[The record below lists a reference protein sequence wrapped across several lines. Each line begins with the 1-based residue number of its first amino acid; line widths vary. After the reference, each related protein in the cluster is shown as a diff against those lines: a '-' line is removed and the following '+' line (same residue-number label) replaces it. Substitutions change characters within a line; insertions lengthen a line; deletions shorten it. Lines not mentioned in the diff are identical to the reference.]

1 MEDRIVKLK
10 GLELENF
17 KNVKYGKIDFKE
29 DRETGKISN
38 ILGIYGQ
45 NGSGKTSVINAL
57 YLFRMVISGQKL
69 NPNFCNFISCEK
81 NSAALGFEFRII
93 DKGETYRVFYKFELR
108 KTYKS
113 GAFPDDLSMEY
124 NEMLDLSENIGNS
137 VEYNKVTDINNSS
150 EMNLENDKVLGMDEH
165 RIISV
170 QDDKDITVEVF
181 REKLSYSKWEENQW
195 RKSITIVDYD
205 MDDEDYTFRPIKNY
219 REAANSTDKKVG
231 ENSTSFIFSPK
242 TFSLLLTSFA
252 KTSPENSKILAILRN
267 FAIFNIFVIQN
278 DELGA
283 ITSNR
288 MIPLSFMLENKKVN
302 MRGNIGLN
310 LFGLSVID
318 MDKLETVK
326 KILEQINV
334 VLNTLVP
341 KLKIEIKN
349 YGKETL
355 NNSKEAFKVELLS
368 MRNGRKIPLK
378 YESDGIKKIISILS
392 VLIGMYNNENI
403 LVAVDELDAGIF
415 EYLLGE
421 ILEIL
426 SKSAKGQLIFTSH
439 NLRALEKLNKELVV
453 FTTTNENNRY
463 ISLNNANV
471 VLNTLV
477 PKLKIEIKNYGKE
490 TLNNSKEAFKVEL
503 LSVRNGRK
511 IPLKYESEG
520 IKKIISI
527 LSVLI
532 GMYNNENILV
542 AVDEL
547 DAGIFEYLLGEILE
561 ILSKSAKGQLIFT
574 SHNLRALEKLNK
586 ELVVFTTTNENNRY
600 ISLNNAK
607 VGNNLRDFYYRGIM
621 LGGQKENLYDET
633 NKYEI
638 NYAFRKA
645 WMLGN
650 GNS

>member
-1 MEDRIVKLK
+1 MDSRIVKLK

-29 DRETGKISN
+29 DRYTGNISN

-57 YLFRMVISGQKL
+57 HIFRMVVSGQKL
-69 NPNFCNFISCEK
+69 NPNFCNYISYDS
-81 NSAALGFEFRII
+81 NSAGLGFEFRII
-93 DKGETYRVFYKFELR
+93 DNENIYRVFYKCELR

-113 GAFPDDLSMEY
+113 GAFSDDLTMEY
-124 NEMLDLSENIGNS
+124 SKMMGLSEGSSIGA
-137 VEYNKVTDINNSS
+137 E
-150 EMNLENDKVLGMDEH
+150 
-165 RIISV
+165 
-170 QDDKDITVEVF
+170 DDKNITVEVF
-181 REKLSYSKWEENQW
+181 REKLTYSKWEDNQW
-195 RKSITIVDYD
+195 RKSITIVDYN

-231 ENSTSFIFSPK
+231 FGIAKGLSQENSTSFIFSPK

-252 KTSPENSKILAILRN
+252 KTSPENSMIMATLRN

-283 ITSNR
+283 ITSNKK
-288 MIPLSFMLENKKVN
+288 IPLSFMLENKRVN

-310 LFGLSVID
+310 LFDVSIID

-334 VLNTLVP
+334 VLNTL
-341 KLKIEIKN
+341 I
-349 YGKETL
+349 
-355 NNSKEAFKVELLS
+355 
-368 MRNGRKIPLK
+368 
-378 YESDGIKKIISILS
+378 
-392 VLIGMYNNENI
+392 
-403 LVAVDELDAGIF
+403 
-415 EYLLGE
+415 
-421 ILEIL
+421 
-426 SKSAKGQLIFTSH
+426 
-439 NLRALEKLNKELVV
+439 
-453 FTTTNENNRY
+453 
-463 ISLNNANV
+463 
-471 VLNTLV
+471 

-503 LSVRNGRK
+503 LSVKNKIK
-511 IPLKYESEG
+511 IPLKYESDG

-532 GMYNNENILV
+532 GMYNNESILV

-561 ILSKSAKGQLIFT
+561 ILSKGAKGQLIFT

-586 ELVVFTTTNENNRY
+586 DLVVFTTTNENNRY

-621 LGGQKENLYDET
+621 LGGQKEELYDET

-645 WMLGN
+645 WLAGN
-650 GNS
+650 DDNEDNKK

>member
-1 MEDRIVKLK
+1 MEDRIIKLK
-10 GLELENF
+10 SLELENF

-57 YLFRMVISGQKL
+57 YIFRMVISGQSL
-69 NPNFCNFISCEK
+69 NPNFCNFISCDAK
-81 NSAALGFEFRII
+81 SAGIGLEFRII

-113 GAFPDDLSMEY
+113 GAF
-124 NEMLDLSENIGNS
+124 SEDMN
-137 VEYNKVTDINNSS
+137 VEYNKVMDEDDSRS
-150 EMNLENDKVLGMDEH
+150 MNLEE
-165 RIISV
+165 
-170 QDDKDITVEVF
+170 DKDITVEVF
-181 REKLSYSKWEENQW
+181 REKLSYSKWDGNQW
-195 RKSITIVDYD
+195 RKSITIVDYY
-205 MDDEDYTFRPIKNY
+205 MDDENYTFRPIKNY
-219 REAANSTDKKVG
+219 REVANSTDKKVG
-231 ENSTSFIFSPK
+231 FGIAKGLSQANSTSFIFSPK
-242 TFSLLLTSFA
+242 AFSLLLNSFA
-252 KTSPENSKILAILRN
+252 KTSPENSRIMAILRS
-267 FAIFNIFVIQN
+267 FAIFNLFVIQN
-278 DELGA
+278 DDLGA

-288 MIPLSFMLENKKVN
+288 MIPISFMLENKKVN
-302 MRGNIGLN
+302 KRGNIGLY
-310 LFGLSVID
+310 LFDVSVID
-318 MDKLETVK
+318 INKLETVK
-326 KILEQINV
+326 KVLEQINV

-355 NNSKEAFKVELLS
+355 NNS
-368 MRNGRKIPLK
+368 R
-378 YESDGIKKIISILS
+378 
-392 VLIGMYNNENI
+392 
-403 LVAVDELDAGIF
+403 
-415 EYLLGE
+415 
-421 ILEIL
+421 
-426 SKSAKGQLIFTSH
+426 
-439 NLRALEKLNKELVV
+439 
-453 FTTTNENNRY
+453 
-463 ISLNNANV
+463 
-471 VLNTLV
+471 
-477 PKLKIEIKNYGKE
+477 
-490 TLNNSKEAFKVEL
+490 EAFKVEL
-503 LSVRNGRK
+503 LSVKNGRK

-586 ELVVFTTTNENNRY
+586 DLVVFTTTNENNRY
-600 ISLNNAK
+600 ISVNNTK

-621 LGGQKENLYDET
+621 LGGQREELYDET

-645 WMLGN
+645 WMIGN
-650 GNS
+650 VSNED

>member
-1 MEDRIVKLK
+1 MENRIVKLK
-10 GLELENF
+10 GVELENF

-29 DRETGKISN
+29 DKETGNISN

-57 YLFRMVISGQKL
+57 YLFRMVISGQRL
-69 NPNFCNFISCEK
+69 NPNFCNFISCDAK
-81 NSAALGFEFRII
+81 SAGITFEFRII
-93 DKGETYRVFYKFELR
+93 DKGETYRIFYKFEIR

-113 GAFPDDLSMEY
+113 GAFA
-124 NEMLDLSENIGNS
+124 ENIEMGND
-137 VEYNKVTDINNSS
+137 NINSLDFEENNNIDSLNQSNNRMNYANNIGFSS
-150 EMNLENDKVLGMDEH
+150 NIDYRNNMDYA
-165 RIISV
+165 SMV
-170 QDDKDITVEVF
+170 DDKNITVEVF
-181 REKLSYSKWEENQW
+181 KEKLTYSKLEDNQW
-195 RKSITIVDYD
+195 RKSITIVDYH

-219 REAANSTDKKVG
+219 KEAANSTDKKVG
-231 ENSTSFIFSPK
+231 FGIAKGLSQENSTSFIFSPK

-252 KTSPENSKILAILRN
+252 KTSPENSKIMAILRN
-267 FAIFNIFVIQN
+267 FGIFNLFVIQN

-283 ITSNR
+283 ITTNK
-288 MIPLSFMLENKKVN
+288 MIPLSFMLGNKKIN
-302 MRGNIGLN
+302 KRGNIGLN
-310 LFGLSVID
+310 LFDVSVID
-318 MDKLETVK
+318 TDKLETVK

-341 KLKIEIKN
+341 NLKIEIKN

-355 NNSKEAFKVELLS
+355 NNS
-368 MRNGRKIPLK
+368 R
-378 YESDGIKKIISILS
+378 
-392 VLIGMYNNENI
+392 
-403 LVAVDELDAGIF
+403 
-415 EYLLGE
+415 
-421 ILEIL
+421 
-426 SKSAKGQLIFTSH
+426 
-439 NLRALEKLNKELVV
+439 
-453 FTTTNENNRY
+453 
-463 ISLNNANV
+463 
-471 VLNTLV
+471 
-477 PKLKIEIKNYGKE
+477 
-490 TLNNSKEAFKVEL
+490 EAFKVEL
-503 LSVRNGRK
+503 LSVKNGK
-511 IPLKYESEG
+511 QIPLKYESEG

-561 ILSKSAKGQLIFT
+561 ILSKNAKGQLIFT

-586 ELVVFTTTNENNRY
+586 DLVVFTTTNENNRY

-607 VGNNLRDFYYRGIM
+607 VGSNLRDFYYRGIM

-650 GNS
+650 NNDEEKNKRE

>member
-1 MEDRIVKLK
+1 MDSRIVKLK
-10 GLELENF
+10 TLELENF

-29 DRETGKISN
+29 DRESGDISN

-57 YLFRMVISGQKL
+57 YLFRMVISGQPL
-69 NPNFCNFISCEK
+69 NPNFCNFISCDAK
-81 NSAALGFEFRII
+81 SAGISLEFRMI
-93 DKGETYRVFYKFELR
+93 DKTEIYRVIYKFELR

-113 GAFPDDLSMEY
+113 GAFSQDLSTEY
-124 NEMLDLSENIGNS
+124 DKILEFNQ
-137 VEYNKVTDINNSS
+137 NKGASI
-150 EMNLENDKVLGMDEH
+150 E
-165 RIISV
+165 
-170 QDDKDITVEVF
+170 DDKDITVEVF
-181 REKLSYSKWEENQW
+181 REKLTYSKLEDNQW

-205 MDDEDYTFRPIKNY
+205 MDDNDYTFRPIKNY
-219 REAANSTDKKVG
+219 KEAANSTDKKVRFG
-231 ENSTSFIFSPK
+231 IAKGLSQENSTSFIFNPK

-252 KTSPENSKILAILRN
+252 KTSPQNSKIMAILRN
-267 FAIFNIFVIQN
+267 FAIFNLFVIQN

-288 MIPLSFMLENKKVN
+288 MIPISFMLENKKVN
-302 MRGNIGLN
+302 MRGSIGLN
-310 LFGLSVID
+310 LFDVSVID
-318 MDKLETVK
+318 MDKFETVN
-326 KILEQINV
+326 KILNQINV

-368 MRNGRKIPLK
+368 VKNGRKIPLK
-378 YESDGIKKIISILS
+378 YESEGIKKIISILS

-403 LVAVDELDAGIF
+403 LVAIDELDAGIF

-453 FTTTNENNRY
+453 FTTTNEHNRY
-463 ISLNNANV
+463 ISLNN
-471 VLNTLV
+471 T
-477 PKLKIEIKNYGKE
+477 K
-490 TLNNSKEAFKVEL
+490 T
-503 LSVRNGRK
+503 
-511 IPLKYESEG
+511 
-520 IKKIISI
+520 
-527 LSVLI
+527 
-532 GMYNNENILV
+532 
-542 AVDEL
+542 
-547 DAGIFEYLLGEILE
+547 
-561 ILSKSAKGQLIFT
+561 
-574 SHNLRALEKLNK
+574 
-586 ELVVFTTTNENNRY
+586 
-600 ISLNNAK
+600 
-607 VGNNLRDFYYRGIM
+607 GNNLRDFYYRGIM

-645 WMLGN
+645 WMIGN
-650 GNS
+650 NDKD

>member
-1 MEDRIVKLK
+1 MENRIVKLK
-10 GLELENF
+10 GIELENF
-17 KNVKYGKIDFKE
+17 KNVKYGRIDFKE
-29 DRETGKISN
+29 DRESGKISN

-57 YLFRMVISGQKL
+57 YLFRMVISGQRL
-69 NPNFCNFISCEK
+69 NPSFCNFISCD
-81 NSAALGFEFRII
+81 SSYASLSFEFRII
-93 DKGETYRVFYKFELR
+93 DNEEIYRVFYRFDLR
-108 KTYKS
+108 KSYRN
-113 GAFPDDLSMEY
+113 GAFPEDMT
-124 NEMLDLSENIGNS
+124 M
-137 VEYNKVTDINNSS
+137 EYNKVMDVPESRPMSMKYNS
-150 EMNLENDKVLGMDEH
+150 EMDFGEDRL
-165 RIISV
+165 ISV
-170 QDDKDITVEVF
+170 EDNKDITVEIF
-181 REKLSYSKWEENQW
+181 KEKLTYSKWEDNQW

-205 MDDEDYTFRPIKNY
+205 MDDEDYTFRPIRNY

-231 ENSTSFIFSPK
+231 FGIAKGLSQENSTSFIFSPK
-242 TFSLLLTSFA
+242 TFSLLLASFA
-252 KTSPENSKILAILRN
+252 KTSPENSKILSILRS
-267 FAIFNIFVIQN
+267 FAIFNLFVIQN

-288 MIPLSFMLENKKVN
+288 MIPLSFMLGNRKVN

-310 LFGLSVID
+310 LFDVSVID

-334 VLNTLVP
+334 VLNTL
-341 KLKIEIKN
+341 I
-349 YGKETL
+349 
-355 NNSKEAFKVELLS
+355 
-368 MRNGRKIPLK
+368 
-378 YESDGIKKIISILS
+378 
-392 VLIGMYNNENI
+392 
-403 LVAVDELDAGIF
+403 
-415 EYLLGE
+415 
-421 ILEIL
+421 
-426 SKSAKGQLIFTSH
+426 
-439 NLRALEKLNKELVV
+439 
-453 FTTTNENNRY
+453 
-463 ISLNNANV
+463 
-471 VLNTLV
+471 

-503 LSVRNGRK
+503 LSVKNGRK

-561 ILSKSAKGQLIFT
+561 ILSKGAKGQLIFT

-586 ELVVFTTTNENNRY
+586 DLVVFTTTNENNRY

-607 VGNNLRDFYYRGIM
+607 ITSNLRDFYYRGIM
-621 LGGQKENLYDET
+621 LGGQKEDLYDET

-650 GNS
+650 GDDSHE